1 MKKRTSRILAGSLMA
16 VLGATLVFASTYAQS
31 APMSDAQLARI
42 RTSCVSA
49 KNTLSQLRAS
59 DALLRVNRGQL
70 YLSMSAKLMNRF
82 NDRASSNRLDI
93 SGLQSVTQN
102 YDAMTASFI
111 TDYKVYSEQ
120 LSNTINIDCNKDPEG
135 FYNAIALART
145 QRSQV
150 HVDITRL
157 NQYIDDYSTVFAVF
171 VNAEV
176 TGKQ

>member
-1 MKKRTSRILAGSLMA
+1 MKKQLSRIVIGSIAA
-16 VLGATLVFASTYAQS
+16 VVGATLFFASTHAQ
-31 APMSDAQLARI
+31 ATPMSEAQLARI

-82 NDRASSNRLDI
+82 NDRANSNRLDI

-111 TDYKVYSEQ
+111 TDYRAYSEQ

-157 NQYIDDYSTVFAVF
+157 NQYIDDYSTVFTVF

-176 TGKQ
+176 AGK

>member
-1 MKKRTSRILAGSLMA
+1 MKKRNSRIIFGSLIA
-16 VLGATLVFASTYAQS
+16 VLGTALVFSSTYAQ
-31 APMSDAQLARI
+31 ATPMSEAQKASI

-70 YLSMSAKLMNRF
+70 YLSLSSKLIHRF
-82 NDRASSNRLDI
+82 NDRASSNQLDI

-102 YDAMTASFI
+102 YDAMTAAFA

-120 LSNTINIDCNKDPEG
+120 LANTINIDCNKDPEG

-150 HVDITRL
+150 HGDIMRL

-176 TGKQ
+176 AGKK